1 VLLSRSREV
10 DAELCPNEKM
20 VDESRFFDGESNLS
34 TSRASRTTV
43 QVLEG
48 LEKEARETR
57 KGLWWNRIPCRRG
70 RGGIGN
76 RVSGR
81 LTGWRWR
88 VLRHSQRDTNCRPKY
103 VR

>member
-1 VLLSRSREV
+1 MFYKAIPQDSKARLAGRVRQGGSLI
-10 DAELCPNEKM
+10 CPRLARHAPGYM
-20 VDESRFFDGESNLS
+20 
-34 TSRASRTTV
+34 
-43 QVLEG
+43 VLEG
-48 LEKEARETR
+48 LEKEARKAR